1 MKISALS
8 LLMTVG
14 AASAFAPQPPST
26 ASLTQLQLFGGGG
39 KKEGGEKAP
48 GMMDQLAMF
57 KKAQEMAQKK
67 AKLDLELATLDFQG
81 TVEGKVTAQ
90 FKFVPIKNPMDPN
103 PDYEATSFEF
113 DDAFFESASPEE
125 LSAAVKE
132 AIDDGIKTTNEAVAK
147 KYETMQADLMAAFGG
162 GPEGAAPP
170 S

>member
-8 LLMTVG
+8 LLMSVG
-14 AASAFAPQPPST
+14 AVSAFAPQPTST
-26 ASLTQLQLFGGGG
+26 VSSTQLQLFGGGG

-67 AKLDLELATLDFQG
+67 QKLDEELAAMNFQG

-103 PDYEATSFEF
+103 PDYEAVSFDF
-113 DDAFFESASPEE
+113 DDAFYESATPED

-132 AIDDGIKTTNEAVAK
+132 AIEDGIKTTNEAVAI
-147 KYETMQADLMAAFGG
+147 KYQSMQADLMAAFGG
-162 GPEGAAPP
+162 PEGAAPP

>member
-1 MKISALS
+1 MKISSLS

-14 AASAFAPQPPST
+14 AVSAFAPQPTST
-26 ASLTQLQLFGGGG
+26 VSSTQLQLFGGGG
-39 KKEGGEKAP
+39 KKAGGEKAP

-57 KKAQEMAQKK
+57 KKAQEMAGKK
-67 AKLDLELATLDFQG
+67 AKLDEELATMSFVG

-113 DDAFFESASPEE
+113 DDAFYESATPDEISE
-125 LSAAVKE
+125 AVRE
-132 AIDDGIKTTNEAVAK
+132 SIIDGIKTTNEAVAV
-147 KYETMQADLMAAFGG
+147 KYQSMQADLMAAFGG
-162 GPEGAAPP
+162 PEGAAPP